1 MKEQLENIIDSPVLI
16 QQKRKPYVV
25 NLFGEKS
32 SQSKV
37 DINKI
42 YRYYKNLINLLQL
55 NFSDTESIRLANKL
69 IALKILQ
76 YKSNFSI
83 NYLLI
88 NKDNFFSI
96 ISIFLN
102 KIHFS
107 YLLEYFRD
115 LSILPINIIKMSFKQ
130 IEKME
135 LFHFVDDDNHTVND
149 ILGAIFEKHIN
160 KKELGAYYTSKETTD
175 YIVEKTIVSYLI
187 NDDYS
192 PEETINNKFLF
203 KYLKHQPK
211 EQTLNKLRKIKILDP
226 TCGSGAFLFS
236 AYSILLKTYKILS
249 GNYNRKELFHYIFK
263 NNLYGIDIDDE
274 AIELL
279 RFRIIIE
286 SIQHKDSNFIDLFE
300 NFVIGNTLVGSIDI
314 KTTKSSNEENKSFYT
329 LENSGKLFPT
339 ETQKEWISKIKP
351 LHLSIIYK
359 DILNNGGFDCIIG
372 NPPYVENNKI
382 FYKLSDYYSI
392 KSGNLYAY
400 VLERS
405 IKLLKNKG
413 FIGMIIPI
421 SFISTPRMKYIREF
435 CNNNLDFQFI
445 SSFADRPSSLFLGV
459 HQKLNIII
467 GRKNTNQTKPR
478 IFTSSYLHW
487 NKSNSHL
494 LFDNIQYIKNNIDA
508 GNQFYYKVGN
518 KIEESIIS
526 KILKRTHKN
535 IIDNT
540 DKHGNYS
547 VYLNMRLLFWNKS
560 FFEEQK
566 SKEYKKF
573 SFHKVSFAKIFYS
586 LTNSNLFF
594 FFWEMVSDGWHI
606 TNKDLSSF
614 RIDFNDFTDDIV
626 NELDNINKE
635 LILNLET
642 NKKEINTK
650 QTNFEYQHKK
660 AKAIIDKYDNIF
672 ANYYFLSKEEINY
685 LKYYNIKYRMN
696 SELKN
701 YLNKEKYE
709 YI

>member
-1 MKEQLENIIDSPVLI
+1 MNEQFENIIDSPVLI
-16 QQKRKPYVV
+16 KRKRLPSIV

-32 SQSKV
+32 TKLKV

-42 YRYYKNLINLLQL
+42 YRYYKSLINLLQL
-55 NFSDTESIRLANKL
+55 NFSDNDSIKLANKL

-83 NYLLI
+83 NYQVI
-88 NKDNFFSI
+88 NENTFISI
-96 ISIFLN
+96 IESFLDN
-102 KIHFS
+102 IHYS
-107 YLLEYFRD
+107 YLSDYFQD
-115 LSILPINIIKMSFKQ
+115 LSILPVNIIKMSFKQ

-135 LFHFVDDDNHTVND
+135 LFQFVDNNYTVND

-175 YIVEKTIVSYLI
+175 YIVEKTIISYLI
-187 NDDYS
+187 NDNYS
-192 PEETINNKFLF
+192 PEETINDKFLF
-203 KYLKHQPK
+203 KKLKHQSK
-211 EQTLNKLRKIKILDP
+211 EQILNKLRNIKILDP
-226 TCGSGAFLFS
+226 TCGSGNFLFS
-236 AYSILLKTYKILS
+236 AYSILLKAYKILTE
-249 GNYNRKELFHYIFK
+249 NYNKKELFHHIFK

-314 KTTKSSNEENKSFYT
+314 KTTKSYSELNKSFYA
-329 LENSGKLFPT
+329 LENNGKLFLT
-339 ETQKEWISKIKP
+339 ETEKDWISKAKP

-382 FYKLSDYYSI
+382 FYKLPDYFSI

-467 GRKNTNQTKPR
+467 GRKNTNKTKSL

-487 NKSNSHL
+487 NKSNSLL
-494 LFDNIQYIKNNIDA
+494 LFDNIQYIENKIDTN
-508 GNQFYYKVGN
+508 NQFYYKIGN
-518 KIEESIIS
+518 EIEKSIIL
-526 KILKRTHKN
+526 KIIKRTHKN

-540 DKHGNYS
+540 DKNGKYS

-566 SKEYKKF
+566 SKEYRKF
-573 SFHKVSFAKIFYS
+573 SFHKESFAKIFYS

-614 RIDFNDFTDDIV
+614 KIDFNDFTDDIV
-626 NELDNINKE
+626 NELDNINNE

-642 NKKEINTK
+642 NKKEISTK
-650 QTNFEYQHKK
+650 QTNFEYKHKK
-660 AKAIIDKYDNIF
+660 AKLIIDKFDNIF
-672 ANYYFLSKEEINY
+672 ADYFFLTEKEINY
-685 LKYYNIKYRMN
+685 LRFYNIKYRMN

-701 YLNKEKYE
+701 YLNKNKYK
-709 YI
+709 YV